1 MRDLPRREKHLSG
14 MFLRYKSKE
23 TGPGMLTVRSQ
34 PPSAVCSASHMWN
47 SAHSAGDWM
56 VFIIWRW
63 AWPLFQPSDPVNLLW
78 SPPPTS
84 CCLGLQEMLLNPFP
98 SLQWINV
105 SVVCS
110 PQPLFQTEPAFGWK
124 HKTPNL
130 AGAVQR
136 AQDAGGSGGVLIPT
150 FEASSYSGNYILLQ
164 KSVPAAAGRYSLHF
178 HLSKRSWEIRS
189 LWRWLADPG
198 GGFVQ
203 GTAAFQHWPSW
214 AVSPGVCWAV
224 CKELCLKK
232 LYICKVL
239 LSPHLFQSSTP
250 VTVMR
255 NQPQVPQSFSL
266 VQA

>member
-1 MRDLPRREKHLSG
+1 MASFSTFRPCESPLIPTSILRLPRLTRNTA
-14 MFLRYKSKE
+14 KS
-23 TGPGMLTVRSQ
+23 
-34 PPSAVCSASHMWN
+34 
-47 SAHSAGDWM
+47 
-56 VFIIWRW
+56 F
-63 AWPLFQPSDPVNLLW
+63 PLFAMNQ
-78 SPPPTS
+78 
-84 CCLGLQEMLLNPFP
+84 CLCGLQ
-98 SLQWINV
+98 SSTV
-105 SVVCS
+105 
-110 PQPLFQTEPAFGWK
+110 FQTEPAFGWK

-150 FEASSYSGNYILLQ
+150 FEASFYSGNYILLQ

-178 HLSKRSWEIRS
+178 HLSKQSWEIRS

-250 VTVMR
+250 VIVMR
-255 NQPQVPQSFSL
+255 NQPHVPQSFSL